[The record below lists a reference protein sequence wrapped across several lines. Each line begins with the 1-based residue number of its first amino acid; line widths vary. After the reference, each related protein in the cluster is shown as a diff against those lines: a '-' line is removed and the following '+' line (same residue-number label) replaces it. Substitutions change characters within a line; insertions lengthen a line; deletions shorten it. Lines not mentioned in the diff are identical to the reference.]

1 MNLNY
6 GILANVYGE
15 SCPLYV
21 YILLVL
27 AVSVIS
33 YLLGSVNSAIIISR
47 AMYNEDIRTKGSGNP
62 GLTNMLRTY
71 GGKAAALTLAGDML
85 KTLIPVFIAGLVF
98 GFGYAAGTSTVGECY
113 MAGFFAVIGHV
124 FPVYYKFKGGKG
136 VLCTA
141 TLALVLSPIPF
152 AILLILF
159 VIIVSIS
166 KYVSLGSVTVAV
178 LYPVVLNGLFSFVFE
193 RPSPVGAAIAS
204 IFLAIIVVW
213 CHREN
218 LERISQR
225 TERKLSFGGKKKD
238 KDE

>member
-124 FPVYYKFKGGKG
+124 FPVYYKIKGGKG

-193 RPSPVGAAIAS
+193 RPLPLGASIAS
-204 IFLAIIVVW
+204 IFLAILIVW

-218 LERISQR
+218 LKRISQR